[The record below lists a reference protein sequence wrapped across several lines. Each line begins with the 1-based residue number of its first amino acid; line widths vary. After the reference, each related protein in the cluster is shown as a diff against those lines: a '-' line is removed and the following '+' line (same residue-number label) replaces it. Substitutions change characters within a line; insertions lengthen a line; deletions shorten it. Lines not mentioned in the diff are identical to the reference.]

1 MKKHTKGLLLG
12 TLVGIGTGVL
22 INKLLSE
29 KSLSEIKDTVTNN
42 IDKTTHVVKENVNTV
57 LESMKNKNNDKP
69 KTESY
74 IETEI

>member
-29 KSLSEIKDTVTNN
+29 KSLSEIKDTVTDN
-42 IDKTTHVVKENVNTV
+42 IDKTTHIVKENVNTL
-57 LESMKNKNNDKP
+57 LENIKNNTPP

>member
-1 MKKHTKGLLLG
+1 MKKHTKRLLLG
-12 TLVGIGTGVL
+12 TLDGIGTGVL

-42 IDKTTHVVKENVNTV
+42 IDKTTHIVKENVNTV
-57 LESMKNKNNDKP
+57 LENMKNKNNDKP

>member
-1 MKKHTKGLLLG
+1 MKKHTKRLLLG

-29 KSLSEIKDTVTNN
+29 KSLSEIKDTVTDN
-42 IDKTTHVVKENVNTV
+42 IDKTTHIVKENVNTL
-57 LESMKNKNNDKP
+57 LENIKNNTPP